1 MRLLRSTSGRTR
13 VALGLIVVA
22 AVVGVVVAGNG
33 GRTSTRP
40 AVRLVRAERGA
51 VAVTVGGLGHVA
63 TLSGAA
69 HAAAPATS
77 GAAGARSAGA
87 AGPAGGSP
95 PDAVFPAVSGHITR
109 LLVRV
114 GQRVAAGQ
122 PIATLSDDGTT
133 ATAVLQARSDLAT
146 ARLELLQKRVHD
158 PALGLPATMAER
170 SAARQAIITARA
182 KLARIRAPALPA
194 DVAAARLD
202 VTRAVAELRV
212 ARAGRSSAMNAAE
225 LSVLA
230 ARQRLALLTT
240 NPSPAVVAAA
250 QLELAKATVEQETL
264 LRPSTAP
271 SATAIRAADLAI
283 AAAQQRL
290 TDALAAGAPA
300 DIALARADVARAQT
314 ERELLGQTQL
324 APTDAARGAAQ
335 LTVDV
340 ARRRLDEVLHPPPSV
355 ISAANEDVSRAR
367 ADLAALRVTRGAPG
381 AATARGA
388 LSAASARLRQL
399 RGPAQNDVVASAR
412 LDVRKA
418 QADLAVLRQHGAPAS
433 AVDLA
438 LARLK
443 VDVGAARLSL
453 ANQLT
458 GRLAVRASGS
468 GTVTSVLTAVG
479 AAVDPATPVARIAD
493 LDHLVVTLDLSEFD
507 VGRTRVGA
515 PVLVSVDALP
525 GHRFGGRVIDVG
537 RTGTDNGGVVNFPV
551 VIALRSQRLLRPG
564 MTAAARIVVAR
575 RLRVV
580 RIPVAAVV
588 DAGGRARV
596 TVRGPAGATTSRAVK
611 LGLSGAQVVEV
622 RSGLRVG
629 EQVVTPARGG

>member
-1 MRLLRSTSGRTR
+1 M
-13 VALGLIVVA
+13 
-22 AVVGVVVAGNG
+22 
-33 GRTSTRP
+33 
-40 AVRLVRAERGA
+40 RAERGP

-63 TLSGAA
+63 TLSDAA
-69 HAAAPATS
+69 HAAAPAASGTAAGAHSAGTS
-77 GAAGARSAGA
+77 GAAGGA
-87 AGPAGGSP
+87 P
-95 PDAVFPAVSGHITR
+95 PDAVFPAVSGHVTR
-109 LLVRV
+109 LLVHA

-122 PIATLSDDGTT
+122 PIATLSDDGTI
-133 ATAVLQARSDLAT
+133 AAAILQARSDLAT

-158 PALGLPATMAER
+158 PALGLPATAAER

-182 KLARIRAPALPA
+182 KLDQVLAPPLPA
-194 DVAAARLD
+194 EVAAARLD
-202 VTRAVAELRV
+202 VTRAIADLRV
-212 ARAGRSSAMNAAE
+212 ARAGRSPAVHAAE
-225 LSVLA
+225 LAVLA
-230 ARQRLALLTT
+230 AQQRLALLTT
-240 NPSPAVVAAA
+240 APSPTVVAGA

-264 LRPSTAP
+264 LRPATAP

-283 AAAQQRL
+283 EAAQQRL

-300 DIALARADVARAQT
+300 DIALARADVARAQS
-314 ERELLGQTQL
+314 EREVLGQAQP

-335 LTVDV
+335 LAVDA

-367 ADLAALRVTRGAPG
+367 ADLAAIRVTRGAPG
-381 AATARGA
+381 AATVRDA
-388 LSAASARLRQL
+388 LSAARARLRQL

-453 ANQLT
+453 ARQLT
-458 GRLAVRASGS
+458 GRLAIRANAS
-468 GTVTSVLTAVG
+468 GTVTSILTSVG
-479 AAVDPATPVARIAD
+479 AAADPATPVARIAD

-537 RTGTDNGGVVNFPV
+537 RTGADNGGVVNFPV
-551 VIALRSQRLLRPG
+551 VIALRSQRRLRPG

-575 RLRVV
+575 RLGVV
-580 RIPVAAVV
+580 RIPVAVV
-588 DAGGRARV
+588 ADAGSRPRV
-596 TVRGPAGATTSRAVK
+596 TVRGPGGATSSRAVT

-629 EQVVTPARGG
+629 EQVVIPARGG